1 MVCRE
6 PLILCSVSTRTG
18 VQVTTEGLALQ
29 WHMVGITPHRCRTTW
44 WLGKRFVPRCYCI
57 HHSTFNWMLSDSYN
71 YVINLMSDELILWMI
86 NKGNK
91 QLATSLVLD
100 EKMFP
105 SFLYLVNKRLDT
117 SNNSF
122 SYFCQN
128 KIVVYQFYRFIFIQF
143 SKFGKDLQKQ
153 TTLDVHSLQ
162 QLFKQ
167 IKLINLN
174 TKTKKKENK

>member
-1 MVCRE
+1 
-6 PLILCSVSTRTG
+6 
-18 VQVTTEGLALQ
+18 
-29 WHMVGITPHRCRTTW
+29 
-44 WLGKRFVPRCYCI
+44 
-57 HHSTFNWMLSDSYN
+57 
-71 YVINLMSDELILWMI
+71 MI

-162 QLFKQ
+162 QLF
-167 IKLINLN
+167 
-174 TKTKKKENK
+174 